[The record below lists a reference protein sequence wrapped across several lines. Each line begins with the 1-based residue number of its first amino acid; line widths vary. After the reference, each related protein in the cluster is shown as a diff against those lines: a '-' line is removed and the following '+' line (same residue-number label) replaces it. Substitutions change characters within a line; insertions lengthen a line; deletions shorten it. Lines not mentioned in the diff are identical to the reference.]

1 MTIPTFPA
9 SGAGFPSVEANI
21 PSFPTS
27 VAALNP
33 YWPFPDIALPP
44 FLWRPDLTGDYRNV
58 GSAGAV
64 LDLLP
69 VTVDNPLNPTGS
81 PPPQGTF
88 NNGWVIHAPTGE
100 SSVINIPYHAD
111 VSNLGNIWSFI
122 AKFKVVSTYL

>member
-33 YWPFPDIALPP
+33 YWPFSDIALPF

-58 GSAGAV
+58 GSAGAA
-64 LDLLP
+64 LDLSAG
-69 VTVDNPLNPTGS
+69 GS
-81 PPPQGTF
+81 GNSF
-88 NNGWVIHAPTGE
+88 NNGLLLDGNGWVVSPYNPDI
-100 SSVINIPYHAD
+100 SNIG
-111 VSNLGNIWSFI
+111 SLFSFI
-122 AKFKVVSTYL
+122 SKGIIVFSGSAGQAIVSGFG